1 MRTSMLGVAI
11 LVLAMT
17 GAADAQFG
25 LARFAAAVSDD
36 RAAVRVWKHH
46 LDAGTRRDIAER
58 AAARSR
64 TPDGARRITLKSEP
78 TPAQQKRVTVTD
90 LPARITSPRATTRPS
105 FAPSRAIAPCREK
118 LSRVRDSKAASAGV
132 KAGTAAGFTAG
143 R

>member
-17 GAADAQFG
+17 GAANAQVT
-25 LARFAAAVSDD
+25 LARLGALSSEE
-36 RAAVRVWKHH
+36 RAAIRVWKHH

-78 TPAQQKRVTVTD
+78 AATQPKRATVTD
-90 LPARITSPRATTRPS
+90 GGTLA
-105 FAPSRAIAPCREK
+105 APMLERNPM
-118 LSRVRDSKAASAGV
+118 G
-132 KAGTAAGFTAG
+132 GGPAG
-143 R
+143 RGVPKSKGAKKKPR